1 MTHTAPLPT
10 PTITAFDRF
19 GLTLFFAVVIHALII
34 LGITFSSESL
44 NEPEHIQT
52 MEVTLVQSRSER
64 PVEDAQFLAQANQQ
78 GSGNTPDTEK
88 PVAPRRQEVA
98 TPHKNT
104 GTAPKSSPAVTPR
117 EQTPQTQQQAVM
129 TAKAATK
136 PVPDRPQSAPQQ
148 NESPSASQ
156 LIARSMQIASAS
168 AEYEQQKLANK
179 QQKRSKFIT
188 ASTTEYNYAAYQD
201 AWRLKVE
208 RIGRINY
215 PEEATRRRLTG
226 KLILTVVLRAD
237 GSIQNISLDQSSGN
251 RVLDDAAQRIVR
263 LAAPYAPFPDNIR
276 AETDLLHITRTWIF
290 QSGNRLTSR

>member
-44 NEPEHIQT
+44 NKPEHIQT
-52 MEVTLVQSRSER
+52 MEITLVQSRSEK

-78 GSGNTPDTEK
+78 GSGNTPDIEK

-104 GTAPKSSPAVTPR
+104 GTAPESSPAVTPR

-129 TAKAATK
+129 TADAATK
-136 PVPDRPQSAPQQ
+136 PVPDRPQSASQQ
-148 NESPSASQ
+148 NKTPSASQ
-156 LIARSMQIASAS
+156 MISHALQIASAS

-179 QQKRSKFIT
+179 KQKRSKFIT

-237 GSIQNISLDQSSGN
+237 GSIQDISLVQSSGN
-251 RVLDDAAQRIVR
+251 RILDDAAQQIVR

>member
-1 MTHTAPLPT
+1 
-10 PTITAFDRF
+10 
-19 GLTLFFAVVIHALII
+19 
-34 LGITFSSESL
+34 
-44 NEPEHIQT
+44 
-52 MEVTLVQSRSER
+52 
-64 PVEDAQFLAQANQQ
+64 
-78 GSGNTPDTEK
+78 
-88 PVAPRRQEVA
+88 
-98 TPHKNT
+98 
-104 GTAPKSSPAVTPR
+104 
-117 EQTPQTQQQAVM
+117 M

-136 PVPDRPQSAPQQ
+136 PAQDRPQSATQQ

-179 QQKRSKFIT
+179 KQKRSKFIT
-188 ASTTEYNYAAYQD
+188 ASTREYNYAAYQD

-290 QSGNRLTSR
+290 QSGNRLTSQ